1 MDGILC
7 IDKPGDHTSF
17 DVVARVR
24 GILKQRKVGHGG
36 TLDPMATGVLPV
48 FLGTATRCCDILP
61 NEHKRYRAKVQLGAA
76 TDTQDCCGQ
85 ITERLDV
92 RLSERALREAMGAF
106 EGGYL
111 QQPPMYS
118 AIQVGGQRLYDL
130 ARQGVEVAREKR
142 AVSLYFLELSD
153 FDEQQQTFTLEVEC
167 GKGTYVR
174 TLCEDIARKAGS
186 AAYLTSLRRTMSA
199 GFTLGDCL
207 TLEELTELAARGE
220 VQQLLLPTERA
231 FLGLP
236 RVYLSPRQA
245 VMLKNGV
252 KLSAQR
258 MKCQTDAGPVSVY
271 GWQEGFLAVGELNRE
286 SGLLEKVKLFCGRD

>member
-24 GILKQRKVGHGG
+24 GILKQRKAGHGG
-36 TLDPMATGVLPV
+36 TLDPMATGVLPI

-61 NEHKRYRAKVQLGAA
+61 NEHKRYLAEVQLGAA
-76 TDTQDCCGQ
+76 TDTQDRCGS
-85 ITERLDV
+85 ITERLNV
-92 RLSERALREAMGAF
+92 RLSEGSLREALRAF

-130 ARQGVEVAREKR
+130 ARQGVEVEREKR
-142 AVSLYFLELSD
+142 AVALYALEVTR
-153 FDEQQQTFTLEVEC
+153 FDEQRQTFTLAVEC

-174 TLCEDIARKAGS
+174 TLCDDIARKAGS
-186 AAYLTSLRRTMSA
+186 AAYLLSLRRTMSA
-199 GFTLGDCL
+199 GFTLSDCL
-207 TLEELTELAARGE
+207 TLEELTALSASGAAEER
-220 VQQLLLPTERA
+220 LLPTERA
-231 FLGLP
+231 FTGLP

-245 VMLKNGV
+245 VMLRNGV
-252 KLSAQR
+252 KLSR
-258 MKCQTDAGPVSVY
+258 EKMKCQASAGRVAVY
-271 GWQEGFLAVGELNRE
+271 GWQEGFLAVGELCPE
-286 SGLLEKVKLFCGRD
+286 SGLLEKVKLFCAR

>member
-24 GILKQRKVGHGG
+24 GILKQRKAGHGG
-36 TLDPMATGVLPV
+36 TLDPMATGVLPI

-61 NEHKRYRAKVQLGAA
+61 NEHKRYQARVQLGAA
-76 TDTQDCCGQ
+76 TDTQDCCGH
-85 ITERLDV
+85 ITERLNV
-92 RLSERALREAMGAF
+92 RLSEEALYKAMRTF

-142 AVSLYFLELSD
+142 AVTLYSLEICE
-153 FDEQQQTFTLEVEC
+153 FDEENQAFTLEVEC

-174 TLCEDIARKAGS
+174 TLCDDIARKAGS
-186 AAYLTSLRRTMSA
+186 AAYLLALRRTMSA

-207 TLEELTELAARGE
+207 TLEELTALAAGDR
-220 VQQLLLPTERA
+220 VQERLLPTERA
-231 FLGLP
+231 FSGLP

-252 KLSAQR
+252 KLSAER
-258 MKCQTDAGPVSVY
+258 IKCQTNAGRVAVY
-271 GWQEGFLAVGELNRE
+271 GWQEGFLAIGELNPE
-286 SGLLEKVKLFCGRD
+286 SGLLEKVKLFCAR